1 VTGTQANG
9 WTMPDPG
16 YPLPPLN
23 ASSQSWSSSSG
34 SVEQPGTYTS
44 DPRPSGCYFLAGG
57 VYNFKAGITE
67 NGGFVSNEL
76 RPPDE
81 PNMMTAGV
89 PNFTTLRAAL
99 TGTNQQQILVNTLPG
114 AVQQNSQVFLE
125 GQLPFTVSANAAA
138 GATVINISKQ
148 TIAGTVPNGAVLSI
162 RALPQFWDLNG
173 SCGSSFSAVPN
184 GAGTLNGT
192 ESVEV
197 TAVRWE
203 PNGVANC
210 TGPATPTC
218 YLRESAPSM
227 CKTVTLGNGVLKVS
241 ATTDPGAQYFNVYI
255 AQNGSCSGFAYLTTF
270 AAGSFANINSSTFP
284 VGWPAGQPSPPD
296 QQGMP
301 LATGLPNAN
310 PAPGT
315 PPRGDLAN
323 EGHCVDTSTGAGIA
337 CPGALTPGA
346 VVIYIPNGGCIDQH
360 GTGDMYLFS
369 GYQYQRVVLYEP
381 GPEQSSQPNTCTGN
395 KVNGAGFTSLI
406 GIFYMPAASVTINGN
421 SAYQATIA
429 GGVIAWTASIIGT
442 GNVAITAD
450 PTLRTWPP
458 SVHLTQ

>member
-1 VTGTQANG
+1 
-9 WTMPDPG
+9 
-16 YPLPPLN
+16 
-23 ASSQSWSSSSG
+23 
-34 SVEQPGTYTS
+34 
-44 DPRPSGCYFLAGG
+44 
-57 VYNFKAGITE
+57 
-67 NGGFVSNEL
+67 
-76 RPPDE
+76 
-81 PNMMTAGV
+81 
-89 PNFTTLRAAL
+89 
-99 TGTNQQQILVNTLPG
+99 
-114 AVQQNSQVFLE
+114 
-125 GQLPFTVSANAAA
+125 
-138 GATVINISKQ
+138 
-148 TIAGTVPNGAVLSI
+148 
-162 RALPQFWDLNG
+162 
-173 SCGSSFSAVPN
+173 
-184 GAGTLNGT
+184 
-192 ESVEV
+192 
-197 TAVRWE
+197 
-203 PNGVANC
+203 
-210 TGPATPTC
+210 
-218 YLRESAPSM
+218 M

-241 ATTDPGAQYFNVYI
+241 VNTDPGAQDFNVYV
-255 AQNGSCSGFAYLTTF
+255 AQNGSCSGLAYLTTF

-284 VGWPAGQPSPPD
+284 VGWPAGEPSPPD
-296 QQGMP
+296 QEGMP
-301 LATGLPNAN
+301 LASGLPNAN

-323 EGHCVDTSTGAGIA
+323 EGHCVDTSTGGGVA
-337 CPGALTPGA
+337 CPGAWTPGA

-381 GPEQSSQPNTCTGN
+381 GPEQSSQPNTCAGN